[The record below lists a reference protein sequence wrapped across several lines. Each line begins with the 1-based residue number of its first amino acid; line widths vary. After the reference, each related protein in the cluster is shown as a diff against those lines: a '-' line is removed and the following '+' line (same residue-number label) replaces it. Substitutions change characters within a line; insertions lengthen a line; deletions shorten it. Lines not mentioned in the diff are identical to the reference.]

1 MKLIFWLLPGM
12 LLSTSVVAQQ
22 PVTNLR
28 MVRSTNAVAQQSV
41 TNTPTARSARPAIV
55 EPDVSLVPGPAAVAA
70 KNLNVR
76 AQPTIYSETIT
87 QLNPGDNV
95 TVLEQTNLDKLKPEE
110 PRQWA
115 RIVYP
120 DKADVWAHT
129 SFIDRNTMTVTAN
142 ELNLRAGPGE
152 NYSIVGTVTK
162 GTPVR
167 EVLTDGHWMRI
178 GAPTNA
184 YAFVAA
190 MYLHQ
195 EAPTI
200 TEPVVAATATNEM
213 PEVEPTPTTVAE
225 EQAVATAVEPETITE
240 PTNTSPTEPM
250 TVPEPALLPAELTPP
265 QEPPPPRVAT
275 HEGIVKRTVSIQAP
289 TPFQLVNP
297 DTGRIVNYLLSPTT
311 NLDLSLYHGLRI
323 VVTGEEGLDQR
334 WTNTPVLTIKRIH
347 VVE

>member
-1 MKLIFWLLPGM
+1 MKLIFWLLPGV

-28 MVRSTNAVAQQSV
+28 VSPSTNAV
-41 TNTPTARSARPAIV
+41 TNTPTARPARPAIV
-55 EPDVSLVPGPAAVAA
+55 EPAVTLVPGPATVEAT
-70 KNLNVR
+70 NLNVR

-87 QLNPGDNV
+87 QLNPGDTV
-95 TVLEQTNLDKLKPEE
+95 TVLEQTNLDKFKPEE

-115 RIVYP
+115 KIVFP
-120 DKADVWAHT
+120 GKADVWVHT
-129 SFIDRNTMTVTAN
+129 SFIDRNSMTVTAN

-152 NYSIVGTVTK
+152 NYSVVGTVTK

-167 EVLTDGHWMRI
+167 EVLTEGHWMRI

-195 EAPTI
+195 EAPAT
-200 TEPVVAATATNEM
+200 TELVVAAAATNEVA
-213 PEVEPTPTTVAE
+213 EVESTPTTVPE
-225 EQAVATAVEPETITE
+225 EQAVATAVEPETTTE

-250 TVPEPALLPAELTPP
+250 TVPEPVLLPAETTPP

-289 TPFQLVNP
+289 TPFELVSP
-297 DTGRIVNYLLSPTT
+297 DTGKTIDYLLSPTT

-334 WTNTPVLTIKRIH
+334 WTNTPVITIKRIH